1 VETVSTL
8 ATCVAASA
16 AGYFVGKL
24 WAPDAIWAVVFG
36 VVAGEFCAAVFWGLA
51 LTLVTLVPNVGIDA
65 RAVGFDFEIL
75 VLATPVCGAIAGL
88 LGYRRT
94 LPPR

>member
-1 VETVSTL
+1 VETVSTI
-8 ATCVAASA
+8 ATCIAASA
-16 AGYFVGKL
+16 AGFAVGKH

-36 VVAGEFCAAVFWGLA
+36 IVAGAFCAVVFWGLA
-51 LTLVTLVPNVGIDA
+51 LSLATLVPTADVNA
-65 RAVGFDFEIL
+65 RAVGADFVIL
-75 VLATPVCGAIAGL
+75 VLATPVCGAIAGF

>member
-8 ATCVAASA
+8 ATCIAAIA

-24 WAPDAIWAVVFG
+24 WAPDAIWAAVFG
-36 VVAGEFCAAVFWGLA
+36 VVAGGFCAAVFWGLA
-51 LTLVTLVPNVGIDA
+51 LTLVTLAPNADVDA
-65 RAVGFDFEIL
+65 REVGFAFEIL

>member
-8 ATCVAASA
+8 TTCVAASA
-16 AGYFVGKL
+16 AGFAVGKY
-24 WAPDAIWAVVFG
+24 WAPDAIWSAVFG
-36 VVAGEFCAAVFWGLA
+36 VVAGEVCAAVFWALA
-51 LTLVTLVPNVGIDA
+51 LSLATLVPSADINA

-75 VLATPVCGAIAGL
+75 VLATPVCGAIAGY
-88 LGYRRT
+88 LGYRRA

>member
-8 ATCVAASA
+8 ATCIAAIA

-24 WAPDAIWAVVFG
+24 WASDAIWAVVFG
-36 VVAGEFCAAVFWGLA
+36 IVAGGFCAAVFWGLA
-51 LTLVTLVPNVGIDA
+51 LTLVTLVPNAGVDA
-65 RAVGFDFEIL
+65 REVGFDFEIL